1 MIVALVGASNESS
14 IKDSPPCLGL
24 AFGSKPGRTPVL
36 LRRLTLG
43 ARRLRDFVDRC
54 VFKQIY
60 FLT

>member
-43 ARRLRDFVDRC
+43 AGRLRDFVD
-54 VFKQIY
+54 
-60 FLT
+60 